1 MPGDDY
7 REASLRIW
15 EEMAAGWE
23 GDRQTVWDD
32 SRRVGEWLV
41 DALDPQPGERVLELA
56 AGVGDTGLCGGTP
69 ARRRRK
75 AHQH

>member
-15 EEMAAGWE
+15 
-23 GDRQTVWDD
+23 DD

-41 DALDPQPGERVLELA
+41 DAFERHAEGDGYHLPGMCLNVLA
-56 AGVGDTGLCGGTP
+56 A
-69 ARRRRK
+69 
-75 AHQH
+75 